1 MSKIAWPRS
10 PPQAYPAH
18 THTNACRDHF
28 IKIIAPSE
36 ARARATGTRE
46 LRRASSR
53 ALCALRCVRKAQC
66 GIMHR
71 HASTHRCVP
80 IHTVIFKR
88 SALIYTL
95 RLYIVC
101 VHAMFLTTVDA
112 RSLRCSVRV
121 CRDDS
126 VDIARVR
133 TRARAGPT
141 HSSACVM
148 FARFSSPPRGGR
160 AAARRARGSLWRC
173 PRWHV
178 ASGRSCS
185 GRLLELVELEVG
197 HGKTAQT
204 TIVEASAQH
213 VAAAGAGAGGVSGG
227 G

>member
-18 THTNACRDHF
+18 THTNVCRDHF
-28 IKIIAPSE
+28 IKIVAPCE
-36 ARARATGTRE
+36 ARARA
-46 LRRASSR
+46 RAR
-53 ALCALRCVRKAQC
+53 ARCAVCALRCARKAQC

-80 IHTVIFKR
+80 IHTVIFKW

-95 RLYIVC
+95 RLYSVC
-101 VHAMFLTTVDA
+101 ACHGSYQVTTADA
-112 RSLRCSVRV
+112 GSLRCSVRV
-121 CRDDS
+121 CRDGS
-126 VDIARVR
+126 LDIARVR
-133 TRARAGPT
+133 TARARAGPT

-148 FARFSSPPRGGR
+148 FTRFSSPPRGGR